1 MSEGAIVLLMLLV
14 LAAAG
19 AGLAAGYAMLAPQ
32 LRAMIDIATRQ
43 AMAVSKQ
50 QDRITFL
57 EACIDNDGGEATEQE
72 LYGE

>member
-1 MSEGAIVLLMLLV
+1 MSADGVILGVMLSMIVGGTVLFVAYALLM
-14 LAAAG
+14 
-19 AGLAAGYAMLAPQ
+19 PQ
-32 LRAMIDIATRQ
+32 LRAMVDIATRQ
-43 AMAVSKQ
+43 ATAVSKQ